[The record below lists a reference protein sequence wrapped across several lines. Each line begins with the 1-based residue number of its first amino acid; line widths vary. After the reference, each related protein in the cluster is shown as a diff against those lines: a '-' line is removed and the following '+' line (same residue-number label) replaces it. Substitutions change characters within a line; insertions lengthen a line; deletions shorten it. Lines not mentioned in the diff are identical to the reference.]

1 MTNQAL
7 RQYGVSSFNA
17 RMVFIITYYN
27 VPQFGSIFTDNTF
40 QFVYATDFIHSYGI
54 FNYRKLESTRGVA
67 RFTEGTCN
75 ERELP
80 YSGYFSSTRLAR
92 TSNGP
97 VTGRYV
103 YKLSKE
109 VCREDSGII
118 FSNISVY
125 HYSSSRFSS
134 TSFTWRLLRPTKFSM
149 LIEQRINYESN
160 FGVSFINGGNYI
172 YYSSRVSYRLWR
184 AIVKRYSSREYFQ
197 IMGIP
202 SNFTEENIEFG
213 SFSIPWFYQA
223 SYCKYRSF
231 KTNFM
236 YPPAIKIAYNANI
249 SPYKYLL
256 LWLMN
261 VTKSGFH
268 VCAKEIH
275 VFSGEKQITIKYIA
289 VGNDTIEFPEAGKM
303 SLIEMSHMRQESD
316 RFCYVLN
323 YKFSYTP
330 KPYVFVAAEVGEK
343 GCPGVR
349 SWVKEIHNRRAVI
362 CASATSDTLLERN
375 TNITLHYLIN
385 GRKDPCSNVT
395 CPIGQECVLNSTFQ
409 PNCACAS
416 YCINTYDPICGH
428 GSITYNNTCHF
439 YREVCLQDG
448 KSANRTFLHIG
459 ECKSKCSNQSSL
471 NLCNQIYLDSKT
483 ESVDELSGDLF
494 VHNPAGLYLFKVN
507 NGNTIKMC
515 NSCSK

>member
-1 MTNQAL
+1 
-7 RQYGVSSFNA
+7 
-17 RMVFIITYYN
+17 MVFIITYYN
-27 VPQFGSIFTDNTF
+27 VPQFRSSYTDNTF
-40 QFVYATDFIHSYGI
+40 QFVYATDFIHSFGI

-80 YSGYFSSTRLAR
+80 YSGSFYSTRLV
-92 TSNGP
+92 TSTNGP
-97 VTGRYV
+97 VRGRLV

-109 VCREDSGII
+109 ECREDPGII
-118 FSNISVY
+118 FSNISTY
-125 HYSSSRFSS
+125 YYSSSRFSS
-134 TSFTWRLLRPTKFSM
+134 TYFTWRLLRPTKFSM
-149 LIEQRINYESN
+149 LIEQRINYENN
-160 FGVSFINGGNYI
+160 FGVSFINGGTYT
-172 YYSSRVSYRLWR
+172 YYSSRVSYRLWQ

-213 SFSIPWFYQA
+213 NFSIPTFYQA

-249 SPYKYLL
+249 SPYKYLM

-275 VFSGEKQITIKYIA
+275 AFSGEKQITVKYIA

-303 SLIEMSHMRQESD
+303 NLIEMSHMRQESD

-362 CASATSDTLLERN
+362 CASATSDTLQERN

-385 GRKDPCSNVT
+385 GRIDPCSNIT
-395 CPIGQECVLNSTFQ
+395 CPIGQECVVNSYFE
-409 PNCACAS
+409 PNCVCAS
-416 YCINTYDPICGH
+416 YCIDTYEPICGH
-428 GSITYNNTCHF
+428 SSVTYNNTCHF

-448 KSANRTFLHIG
+448 TSANRTFLHIG
-459 ECKSKCSNQSSL
+459 ECKSKYSNQNSL
-471 NLCNQIYLDSKT
+471 NLCNQIYLDSKA
-483 ESVDELSGDLF
+483 EAADEISGDLF
-494 VHNPAGLYLFKVN
+494 AQNPAGIFLFKVS
-507 NGNTIKMC
+507 NGNTIEMC
-515 NSCSK
+515 NTCSKHIIKKPE